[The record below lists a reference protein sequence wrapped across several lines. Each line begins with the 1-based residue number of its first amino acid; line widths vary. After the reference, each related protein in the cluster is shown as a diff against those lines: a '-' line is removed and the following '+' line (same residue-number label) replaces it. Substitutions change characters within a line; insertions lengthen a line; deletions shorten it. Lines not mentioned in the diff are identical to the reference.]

1 MTKRDPRD
9 ALLVPPGRGL
19 FLFPSIL
26 ETSGLNFFGYFNSKQ
41 TTLLFKPIWRADLA
55 EPRSLRLAKFFMD
68 HVAAD
73 RLVLSRDSRRSPTW
87 RITYHSGAGMRTQ
100 PLFRDPA
107 TSSLA
112 RKVAQPTF
120 YTLRSGHGL

>member
-41 TTLLFKPIWRADLA
+41 TTLLFKPILGVPIWRN
-55 EPRSLRLAKFFMD
+55 R
-68 HVAAD
+68 
-73 RLVLSRDSRRSPTW
+73 
-87 RITYHSGAGMRTQ
+87 GASDWLNFSWTM
-100 PLFRDPA
+100 
-107 TSSLA
+107 
-112 RKVAQPTF
+112 
-120 YTLRSGHGL
+120 